1 MNKTITVKGIGKATA
16 APDCVVIYMTLKSRN
31 LNYQL
36 AMEEAANNIDSITSN
51 LIAVGFD
58 KKDIKTTDFD
68 VRTLYESRKKK
79 DGHYQS
85 EFVGY
90 EVDHDL
96 QLRFDFDSKTLSNTL
111 AAIASCVANP
121 NFRIAF
127 TVKDKTAI
135 NDEMLRSATI
145 NARRKAEVLCEA
157 SGAKLG
163 ELIAIDYN
171 WGEISIYSNTHYS
184 MDEDCMCMTAQ
195 LPAIEIEPE
204 EISVSDT
211 ATFIWAISDQ
221 F

>member
-36 AMEEAANNIDSITSN
+36 AMEEAANSIDSITSN
-51 LIAVGFD
+51 LTAVGFD

-127 TVKDKTAI
+127 IVKDKTAI
-135 NDEMLRSATI
+135 NDEMLRSATT

-163 ELIAIDYN
+163 ELLAIDYN
-171 WGEISIYSNTHYS
+171 WGEINVYSNTRYDIE
-184 MDEDCMCMTAQ
+184 DECLCMKAACA
-195 LPAIEIEPE
+195 PIEIEPE
-204 EISVSDT
+204 DINVSDS
-211 ATFIWAISDQ
+211 ATFIWEII
-221 F
+221 